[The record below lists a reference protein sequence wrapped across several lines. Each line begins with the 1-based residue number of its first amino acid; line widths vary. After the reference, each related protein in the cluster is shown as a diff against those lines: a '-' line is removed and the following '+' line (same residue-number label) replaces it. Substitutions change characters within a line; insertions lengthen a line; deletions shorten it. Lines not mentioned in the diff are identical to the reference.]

1 MAKKTL
7 KDLNLLDDFLF
18 GTLVSHKEF
27 GEAFCQEL
35 LQTFFHR
42 KFGKLKVIP
51 QRQYYGDD
59 TTKHGTRLDVYLEK
73 IMPSLSRSS
82 L

>member
-1 MAKKTL
+1 MAKRTL
-7 KDLNLLDDFLF
+7 KNLNLLDDFLF

-27 GEAFCQEL
+27 GEAFCREL
-35 LQTFFHR
+35 LQTIFQR

-59 TTKHGTRLDVYLEK
+59 TVNHGTRLDVYLEEDRAELE
-73 IMPSLSRSS
+73 P
-82 L
+82 